1 MARQRFS
8 LDETMNDAKQGIEE
22 AKKETPQP
30 VVQPQPEGTPEEAEE
45 EVEGKAVPANA
56 VQTED
61 GGVGKG
67 SAPQRT
73 VNPKIIRLQK
83 KVVRSENRVSRGIFF
98 DEELVDKLEQMKK
111 VINKSREK
119 ATKETF
125 VSLIDLVNIA
135 TREFVEKYYND
146 VVRGE

>member
-30 VVQPQPEGTPEEAEE
+30 VVQPQPEATPEEA
-45 EVEGKAVPANA
+45 GKGTEDKAAPANA
-56 VQTED
+56 VQPEN

-135 TREFVEKYYND
+135 TREFVEKYYDD
-146 VVRGE
+146 VVGE

>member
-1 MARQRFS
+1 MARQRYS

-30 VVQPQPEGTPEEAEE
+30 AVQPQPEATVEEA
-45 EVEGKAVPANA
+45 EGKAVPANA
-56 VQTED
+56 VQPED
-61 GGVGKG
+61 SGVGKG

-135 TREFVEKYYND
+135 TREFVEKYYDD
-146 VVRGE
+146 VVGEIK

>member
-22 AKKETPQP
+22 AKRETPQP
-30 VVQPQPEGTPEEAEE
+30 VVQPQPEVTPEEAG
-45 EVEGKAVPANA
+45 EGTEKKAAPANA
-56 VQTED
+56 VQPEN

-135 TREFVEKYYND
+135 TREFVEKYYDD
-146 VVRGE
+146 VVGE

>member
-30 VVQPQPEGTPEEAEE
+30 VVQPQPEATPEEAGEGTEE
-45 EVEGKAVPANA
+45 KAAPANT
-56 VQTED
+56 VQPEN

-135 TREFVEKYYND
+135 TREFVEKYYDD
-146 VVRGE
+146 VVGE